1 MKFKTKQNIAVIST
15 PIVSILALFF
25 IIQSI
30 IPVFGEDLS
39 QVEIDIKNSN
49 GDRTAAS
56 NVVFKVYQYAK
67 DTLYTELKP
76 KSDYPYFVAS
86 LPVDHKYRLDGFVN
100 GMFAGSSIINIKNN
114 HEQIDFILPKSSGM
128 NLQILYNDNYTP
140 IVGATVIIKNHDGK
154 ILRKDFSDKDGSTLS
169 FSSLP
174 TIREGDFYQIEV
186 SIAENITHT
195 YSPIKLLPGFTKD
208 IQITT
213 PWPTM
218 VNSLITLYAYNMDL
232 KPIASDN
239 GKYVA
244 ELYDKENNQVARSE
258 FNTHSEAYFSNLH
271 VGNYRLLVKDIDA
284 NHFTYFV
291 NKTVSIL
298 GDTNEIEVIAEQF
311 LESNLE
317 TDNLEP
323 DSLEENISE
332 ITSCNCVAFRLD
344 DIQDYWINDVQI
356 EIMEIFNER
365 DVPLTI
371 GIIGSEIGED
381 IQIVSYINQS
391 ISSNLLE
398 IANHG
403 WKHEDFTEYDKE
415 TQSQLIKN
423 TNEQLQNIFGV
434 TPTVFIPPYNEY
446 NNDTISAMNENDIT
460 HFSSSTIIANPPY
473 PMIDAQLYS
482 FPTGASTGELY
493 LENSLFT
500 GINHKLTLSQIQKS
514 ISQYGFAVVMMHPQE
529 FSVIEGEEHLNEIN
543 WNQIRELELLLDRL
557 KIEGLDIVPIS
568 KIDFD
573 LDDTPKLPPWV
584 QQISQWW
591 SEGKI
596 SDDEYVSGIKFY
608 QDNGI
613 ISI

>member
-1 MKFKTKQNIAVIST
+1 MMNDFLNTLVLSGLIST
-15 PIVSILALFF
+15 ALFGLF
-25 IIQSI
+25 S
-30 IPVFGEDLS
+30 VSYAEDLA

-49 GDRTAAS
+49 GDRTGAS

-114 HEQIDFILPKSSGM
+114 YEQILEP
-128 NLQILYNDNYTP
+128 NL
-140 IVGATVIIKNHDGK
+140 A
-154 ILRKDFSDKDGSTLS
+154 
-169 FSSLP
+169 
-174 TIREGDFYQIEV
+174 
-186 SIAENITHT
+186 
-195 YSPIKLLPGFTKD
+195 
-208 IQITT
+208 
-213 PWPTM
+213 
-218 VNSLITLYAYNMDL
+218 
-232 KPIASDN
+232 
-239 GKYVA
+239 
-244 ELYDKENNQVARSE
+244 
-258 FNTHSEAYFSNLH
+258 
-271 VGNYRLLVKDIDA
+271 
-284 NHFTYFV
+284 
-291 NKTVSIL
+291 
-298 GDTNEIEVIAEQF
+298 
-311 LESNLE
+311 
-317 TDNLEP
+317 TDNLEL

-356 EIMEIFNER
+356 EIMEIFNEQ
-365 DVPLTI
+365 DIPLTI

-381 IQIVSYINQS
+381 TQIVSYINQS
-391 ISSNLLE
+391 IPSNLLE

-446 NNDTISAMNENDIT
+446 NNDTISAMNENGII
-460 HFSSSTIIANPPY
+460 HFSSSTNIANPPY
-473 PMIDAQLYS
+473 PMMDAQLYS
-482 FPTGASTGELY
+482 FPAGASTGELY

-514 ISQYGFAVVMMHPQE
+514 ISQYGFAVIMMHPQD
-529 FSVIEGEEHLNEIN
+529 FSVIEGEEHLNQIN

-557 KIEGLDIVPIS
+557 KIAELDIVPIS

-573 LDDTPKLPPWV
+573 LDDTPKLPPWA

-596 SDDEYVSGIKFY
+596 SDEEYAFGIKFY
-608 QDNGI
+608 QANDI

>member
-1 MKFKTKQNIAVIST
+1 MMNDFLNTLVLSGLIST
-15 PIVSILALFF
+15 ALFGLF
-25 IIQSI
+25 S
-30 IPVFGEDLS
+30 VSYAEDLS

-49 GDRTAAS
+49 GDRTAAF
-56 NVVFKVYQYAK
+56 NVVFKVYQYSK

-114 HEQIDFILPKSSGM
+114 HEQIDFVLPKSSGM

-140 IVGATVIIKNHDGK
+140 IVGATVIIKNYDGK

-208 IQITT
+208 VQITT

-311 LESNLE
+311 LEPNLA

-356 EIMEIFNER
+356 EIMEIFNEQ
-365 DVPLTI
+365 DIPLTI

-381 IQIVSYINQS
+381 TQIVSYINQS

-446 NNDTISAMNENDIT
+446 NNDTISAMNENGII
-460 HFSSSTIIANPPY
+460 HFSSSTNIANPPY
-473 PMIDAQLYS
+473 PMMDAQLYS
-482 FPTGASTGELY
+482 FPAGASTGELY

-514 ISQYGFAVVMMHPQE
+514 ISQYGFAVIMMHPQD
-529 FSVIEGEEHLNEIN
+529 FSVIEGEEHLNQIN

-557 KIEGLDIVPIS
+557 KIAELDIVPIS

-596 SDDEYVSGIKFY
+596 SDEEYAFGIKFY
-608 QDNGI
+608 QDNDI